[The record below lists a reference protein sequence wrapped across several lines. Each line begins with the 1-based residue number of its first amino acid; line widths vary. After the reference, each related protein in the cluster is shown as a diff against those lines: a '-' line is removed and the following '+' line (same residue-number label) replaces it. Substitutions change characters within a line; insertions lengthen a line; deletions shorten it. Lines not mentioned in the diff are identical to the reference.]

1 MSDSV
6 IQNKMIDILHY
17 FNCEIFNSCDSG
29 NESHTSSFLSSLVGP
44 GMMGRMDNAGI
55 INVNSMFSYSVG
67 VDERVDVCGKSL
79 NYDQGKE
86 FLMGT
91 PFSPSIDTRTAASI
105 SSGDSSLSLASL
117 ELIFCQ
123 ESGPGRVLMS
133 GKISR

>member
-1 MSDSV
+1 MSDPV
-6 IQNKMIDILHY
+6 IQKKMIDILHY
-17 FNCEIFNSCDSG
+17 FNCDIFNSCDSG

-55 INVNSMFSYSVG
+55 INVNLQSSMFAYSVG
-67 VDERVDVCGKSL
+67 VDEGVDVCGKSL

-86 FLMGT
+86 FLMST

-105 SSGDSSLSLASL
+105 SSLSLASL
-117 ELIFCQ
+117 ELICCQ
-123 ESGPGRVLMS
+123 ESGPGRVLTS